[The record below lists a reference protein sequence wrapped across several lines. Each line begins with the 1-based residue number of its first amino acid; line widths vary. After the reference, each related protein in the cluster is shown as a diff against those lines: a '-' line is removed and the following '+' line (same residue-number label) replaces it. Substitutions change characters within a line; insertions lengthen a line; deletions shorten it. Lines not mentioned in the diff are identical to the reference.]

1 MKISFHHQINF
12 GHINQYNNKSTNNKM
27 KLFGIILIALATIN
41 NASIAR
47 RSSSRI
53 SHPFRN
59 KIPTNRH
66 NRITRTNLAGAR
78 IAGPLRRKAR
88 DMQMKGGAVES
99 EWIEFYTDPLYP
111 YFEQYAAQQLGFP
124 ATVIDPEFQTLVLEM
139 SDDEWYFF
147 FAKLG
152 DQVIDWVDGN
162 DELITSMSDAE
173 FETMSNSIKW

>member
-1 MKISFHHQINF
+1 
-12 GHINQYNNKSTNNKM
+12 
-27 KLFGIILIALATIN
+27 
-41 NASIAR
+41 
-47 RSSSRI
+47 
-53 SHPFRN
+53 
-59 KIPTNRH
+59 
-66 NRITRTNLAGAR
+66 
-78 IAGPLRRKAR
+78 
-88 DMQMKGGAVES
+88 MQMKGGAIES